1 MVNKIKAVWLRHL
14 TFCMIRAWFLL
25 MSLMKISS
33 VIRLSIHE
41 LLRYEISSIYPG
53 VDPNPVENIN
63 GSCSLLEFYKRC
75 HLSNITIASDMR
87 LVPNERATLI
97 LHFCIRFDSP
107 AVNSPKVVNLK
118 VEK

>member
-1 MVNKIKAVWLRHL
+1 
-14 TFCMIRAWFLL
+14 
-25 MSLMKISS
+25 
-33 VIRLSIHE
+33 
-41 LLRYEISSIYPG
+41 
-53 VDPNPVENIN
+53 
-63 GSCSLLEFYKRC
+63 
-75 HLSNITIASDMR
+75 MR